1 MVVALRKL
9 AICFPLAVATWSV
22 SACQVGAASAPHT
35 VSLRV
40 QGNVPD
46 AQVTIDDQ
54 AVGVLAFVASRGVA
68 LPPDVTASPSKRRA
82 ISPGMPWSRPPANRC
97 IYRSPSFPSRIDHMA
112 RVALNIDLG
121 EFPDE
126 PEELYALATVVNVA
140 CGGHAGDER
149 SMKHAVDL
157 AVRHGTLIA
166 AHPSYPDRPHFGRA
180 RMAIP
185 LDELYE

>member
-1 MVVALRKL
+1 MDQCVMMLQNIRMGVSLAVVALRKL

-68 LPPDVTASPSKRRA
+68 LPPGRHRITVEKA
-82 ISPGMPWSRPPANRC
+82 GYFPW
-97 IYRSPSFPSRIDHMA
+97 D
-112 RVALNIDLG
+112 ALVEATREPVHLQIALVPI
-121 EFPDE
+121 PD
-126 PEELYALATVVNVA
+126 
-140 CGGHAGDER
+140 
-149 SMKHAVDL
+149 
-157 AVRHGTLIA
+157 
-166 AHPSYPDRPHFGRA
+166 
-180 RMAIP
+180 
-185 LDELYE
+185 